1 MNKLISASILFST
14 LAICSGTVSANA
26 YHAEVEATT
35 GFTHSNQGHTGHEL
49 GVHASYFLKQVDIHD
64 VPLAETAYLDH
75 ASSVSTHAH
84 FADHG
89 NTEDDSYGAEFQFYT
104 PSHLYFAAGVSQSRE
119 NWREQNLKQD
129 LTTTYYD
136 AEMGISPVQGL
147 LIAAGVKGYEN
158 EHENGVSPTLR
169 AKYVTKIA
177 DKYMNFEAETAFGDL
192 KEFSI
197 ASDFYINHTWSI
209 GADFHRNDVED
220 ISEVGIKTRQF
231 LNAQF
236 SLEGRIG
243 FGEEHD
249 NRYTTFDLAARYHF

>member
-49 GVHASYFLKQVDIHD
+49 GAHASYFLKQVDIHD

-75 ASSVSTHAH
+75 ASSVSAHAH

-177 DKYMNFEAETAFGDL
+177 DKYMNFEAETSFGDL

>member
-26 YHAEVEATT
+26 YHAEVEATS
-35 GFTHSNQGHTGHEL
+35 GFDHSSQGHSGHEL
-49 GVHASYFLKQVDIHD
+49 GVHGTYFLKRVDIHD

-75 ASSVSTHAH
+75 ASSISAHAH

-89 NTEDDSYGAEFQFYT
+89 NTQDDTYGAEFKVYT
-104 PSHLYFAAGVSQSRE
+104 PSHFYFGAGASQSHE
-119 NWREQNLKQD
+119 KWREQNVRQD
-129 LTTTYYD
+129 LNTTYYD
-136 AEMGISPVQGL
+136 AEIGISPVQGL
-147 LIAAGVKGYEN
+147 LIATGVKGYEN

-177 DKYMNFEAETAFGDL
+177 DKYMNFEAETSFGDL

-197 ASDFYINHTWSI
+197 ASDFYMNHTFSI

-220 ISEVGIKTRQF
+220 ISEVGIKTRKF
-231 LNAQF
+231 FNAQF
-236 SLEGRIG
+236 SLEGRVG
-243 FGEEHD
+243 FGEERD
-249 NRYTTFDLAARYHF
+249 SSYTTFDLAARYHF